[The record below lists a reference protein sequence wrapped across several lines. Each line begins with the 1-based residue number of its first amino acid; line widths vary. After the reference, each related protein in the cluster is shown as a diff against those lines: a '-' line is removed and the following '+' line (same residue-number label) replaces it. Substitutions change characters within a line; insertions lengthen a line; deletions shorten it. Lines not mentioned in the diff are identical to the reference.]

1 MRQLTDSNGVLKPFN
16 QWLNDVQSIV
26 SHHCGTW
33 LRTEYDTAVIRMQQ
47 ASDWQRFERDK
58 DIMPCLEW
66 MPSTSLHPGADHKVF
81 WGTVRPVD
89 DPFWTSHRP
98 GDRWNCKCWLQNT
111 DKAPTPLPEGMEEK
125 ENRPAPGLDNNP
137 GQDAKL
143 FADSHPY
150 IAEAYPGAEEAVGK
164 LMADEFGGKE
174 SEYIRKLEKSIG
186 VKKGEPMS
194 FEEADGMKGNP
205 HHKEDVMYRVNCQS
219 CVVANELRR
228 RGFDVEAFGN
238 PDKEGYASSALARDV
253 FAAWTDKE
261 GQRVQPVRVRRGVK
275 SRDIDRRG
283 NVRTTY
289 ESDKELQARML
300 DTMKEPGR
308 YIVRWSWS
316 KKTTGHV
323 ITAERTE
330 DGSFRFYDPQ
340 TGKTGF
346 NWQMKLVDTAGNG
359 FSILKIDGLYPN
371 TAIASE
377 VVKKT
382 GSDSRQKEMS
392 EAARKE
398 FERLGVLK
406 KKESTMASELTLT
419 KKSIRKSERF
429 PIQEEAE
436 LPNLITGKLRKN
448 SFSRRKLI
456 DHCRS
461 IEEIEASEF
470 IWNHPSILKY
480 IERQELGAV
489 KDLGN
494 PTHAANVEA
503 KKKRGVTEYVIYTF
517 NNGKKNWTVKLENID
532 GNNEQFYA
540 IVKSRSS

>member
-1 MRQLTDSNGVLKPFN
+1 
-16 QWLNDVQSIV
+16 
-26 SHHCGTW
+26 
-33 LRTEYDTAVIRMQQ
+33 
-47 ASDWQRFERDK
+47 
-58 DIMPCLEW
+58 
-66 MPSTSLHPGADHKVF
+66 
-81 WGTVRPVD
+81 
-89 DPFWTSHRP
+89 
-98 GDRWNCKCWLQNT
+98 
-111 DKAPTPLPEGMEEK
+111 
-125 ENRPAPGLDNNP
+125 
-137 GQDAKL
+137 
-143 FADSHPY
+143 
-150 IAEAYPGAEEAVGK
+150 
-164 LMADEFGGKE
+164 
-174 SEYIRKLEKSIG
+174 
-186 VKKGEPMS
+186 
-194 FEEADGMKGNP
+194 

-238 PDKEGYASSALARDV
+238 PDKEGYASSALALDV
-253 FAAWTDKE
+253 FAAWTDKD

-275 SRDIDRRG
+275 YRDIDRRG

-289 ESDKELQARML
+289 ESDKELQARIL

-308 YIVRWSWS
+308 YIVRWSWD

-330 DGSFRFYDPQ
+330 DGAFRFYDPQ
-340 TGKTGF
+340 SGKTGF
-346 NWQMKLVDTAGNG
+346 NWQMKQVDTAGRG